1 MEAGVGVI
9 LVILFSVSVG
19 LHEAWAGVQMVVC

>member
-19 LHEAWAGVQMVVC
+19 LCEAGAGVQRVLC